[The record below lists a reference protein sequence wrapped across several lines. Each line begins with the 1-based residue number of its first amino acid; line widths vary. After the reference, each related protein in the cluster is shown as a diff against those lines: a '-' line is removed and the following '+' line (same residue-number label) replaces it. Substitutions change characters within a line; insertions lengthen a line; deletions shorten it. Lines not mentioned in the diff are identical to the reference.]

1 MSTTTTE
8 RMERELRRLG
18 GQVGPQLRGMERRL
32 RVADR
37 DARHFIRENPMSCLL
52 GAVAAGFLV
61 GRLVRAG
68 S

>member
-1 MSTTTTE
+1 MTTTE
-8 RMERELRRLG
+8 RMERQLRRLG
-18 GQVGPQLRGMERRL
+18 GQVGPRLQGLEKQLRS
-32 RVADR
+32 ADR
-37 DARHFIRENPMSCLL
+37 DARHFIRERPMSCLL